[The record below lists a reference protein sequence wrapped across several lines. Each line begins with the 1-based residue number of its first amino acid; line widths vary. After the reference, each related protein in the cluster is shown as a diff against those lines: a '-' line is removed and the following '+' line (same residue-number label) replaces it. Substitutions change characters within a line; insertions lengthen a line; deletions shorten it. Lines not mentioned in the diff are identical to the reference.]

1 MATDLLLETLS
12 LMKQKPEG
20 QGVCTFGVCEWLPSP
35 ALSDHSSPSI
45 LGSFQRVG
53 REGSGGTDPRGGQ
66 DEQGCEGQKEEREA
80 SKTPRTCVTVR
91 APQGLEAS
99 PSPWNVW
106 H

>member
-66 DEQGCEGQKEEREA
+66 DEQGCSCWRQV
-80 SKTPRTCVTVR
+80 PFC
-91 APQGLEAS
+91 GLEQCVVQCLPQWS
-99 PSPWNVW
+99 SQGPGGYDIERGG
-106 H
+106 